1 MAKKS
6 GKASTPAEKRRKAPK
21 GQVAAADAAEAGD
34 PKAAVVKVGTAE
46 GTAAEAAG
54 IQTAPVEGADPEA
67 PGAEAAADA
76 PGPAPDSAA
85 APAEACGGSA
95 TAEAT
100 SRPKGRGKTGAP
112 KTGQVDAAAQPDKL
126 SALDAAAKVLA
137 EAGAALTCQE
147 MIAAM
152 AAGGYWASPGGKTPA
167 ATLYSAILR
176 ETQTKGARSRFTKA
190 ERGKFGLAARG

>member
-126 SALDAAAKVLA
+126 SALDAAAKVLG
-137 EAGAALTCQE
+137 EIGQ
-147 MIAAM
+147 AM
-152 AAGGYWASPGGKTPA
+152 ACHELITAMAENGYWVSPKGQTPA
-167 ATLYSAILR
+167 ATLYAAILR
-176 ETQTKGARSRFTKA
+176 EMQTKAASSRFVKT
-190 ERGKFGLAARG
+190 ERGKFALRSTT